1 MFFLQVVSSNPMY
14 KSQLMYAVTANPE
27 VLTKTKRNGGNTQA
41 QYALMLLM
49 TEFVEAMNPGLK
61 LRR

>member
-1 MFFLQVVSSNPMY
+1 
-14 KSQLMYAVTANPE
+14 MYAVTANPE
-27 VLTKTKRNGGNTQA
+27 VLTKTKRTGGNIQA